1 VATTLSLRQG
11 TELASYL
18 GPTWMLTST
27 VYEEVMSGF
36 TAGLVDGSL
45 DDATSWSLELST
57 GFAFRVR
64 GPPARGGGQKNLQGL
79 QVATTK
85 LFSSLQDSKKAKF

>member
-1 VATTLSLRQG
+1 
-11 TELASYL
+11 
-18 GPTWMLTST
+18 MLTST

-64 GPPARGGGQKNLQGL
+64 GPPARGGGGGQKNLQGL
-79 QVATTK
+79 LVASTK
-85 LFSSLQDSKKAKF
+85 LFSSLQDSKKGKY